1 MNREKVLGAT
11 TATAASQM
19 ALVDRPTVLLADDHP
34 IFAEG
39 VSNLLKE
46 HFELVGSVHDG
57 EELIQAAKQLCP
69 DVIVTDLSM
78 PRLDGFDAIR
88 RLYQEGCRAKFVVLT
103 MHPEVE
109 MATEAFR
116 AGVCGYVLKQSAS
129 KELVTAITEVAGGRV
144 YLTPL
149 IAKDFITAL
158 VEAQPSIERQA
169 SAEPS
174 PLSPRQ
180 KQVLQLIAEGRT
192 MKEVG
197 NILNISSRTAE
208 AHKYEMMQSLGAKT
222 TAQLVQYAIRYK
234 IVTV

>member
-1 MNREKVLGAT
+1 MS
-11 TATAASQM
+11 TAAPKMVST
-19 ALVDRPTVLLADDHP
+19 DRPTVLLADDHP
-34 IFAEG
+34 IFVEG
-39 VSNLLKE
+39 VSTLLRE
-46 HFELVGSVHDG
+46 HFELAGAVHDG
-57 EELIQAAKQLCP
+57 EELIRAAKQLCP

-88 RLYQEGCRAKFVVLT
+88 RLRQEGCGAKFIVLT

-129 KELVTAITEVAGGRV
+129 KELVTAIKEVANGRV

-158 VEAQPSIERQA
+158 VEAQPSVERQA
-169 SAEPS
+169 AVEPVS
-174 PLSPRQ
+174 LSPRQ

-197 NILNISSRTAE
+197 NMLNISSRTAE
-208 AHKYEMMQSLGAKT
+208 AHKYEMMQSLGART

-234 IVTV
+234 IVAV

>member
-1 MNREKVLGAT
+1 ML
-11 TATAASQM
+11 TAVTQMVPAS
-19 ALVDRPTVLLADDHP
+19 RPKVLLADDHP
-34 IFAEG
+34 IFIEG
-39 VSNLLKE
+39 LSGLLRE

-57 EELIQAAKQLCP
+57 EELINAAKRLCP

-78 PRLDGFDAIR
+78 PRLNGFDAIR
-88 RLYQEGCRAKFVVLT
+88 RLREEGCTAKFIVLT
-103 MHPEVE
+103 MHLEVE

-129 KELVTAITEVAGGRV
+129 KELINAIEEVVNGRV

-149 IAKDFITAL
+149 IAKDFISAL
-158 VEAQPSIERQA
+158 VEAQPPA
-169 SAEPS
+169 AEKRAATGPV

-180 KQVLQLIAEGRT
+180 RQVLQLIAEGRT
-192 MKEVG
+192 MKEIG
-197 NILNISSRTAE
+197 NVLNISSRTAE

-222 TAQLVQYAIRYK
+222 TAQLVHYALRFK

>member
-1 MNREKVLGAT
+1 MLTDATSMVLTGRPKVL
-11 TATAASQM
+11 
-19 ALVDRPTVLLADDHP
+19 VADDHP
-34 IFAEG
+34 IFIEG
-39 VSNLLKE
+39 LNGLLCG
-46 HFELVGSVHDG
+46 HFDLVGSVHDG
-57 EELIQAAKQLCP
+57 EELIKAAQQLCP

-78 PRLDGFDAIR
+78 PRLNGFDAIR
-88 RLYQEGCRAKFVVLT
+88 RLRDEGCTARFIVLT

-129 KELVTAITEVAGGRV
+129 KELISAIEEVVNGRV

-149 IAKDFITAL
+149 IAKDFISAL
-158 VEAQPSIERQA
+158 VEAQPPAVEKRVAA
-169 SAEPS
+169 SAV

-192 MKEVG
+192 MKEIG
-197 NILNISSRTAE
+197 NVLNISSRTAE

-222 TAQLVQYAIRYK
+222 TAQLVQYALRFK
-234 IVTV
+234 IVTD

>member
-1 MNREKVLGAT
+1 
-11 TATAASQM
+11 
-19 ALVDRPTVLLADDHP
+19 
-34 IFAEG
+34 
-39 VSNLLKE
+39 
-46 HFELVGSVHDG
+46 
-57 EELIQAAKQLCP
+57 
-69 DVIVTDLSM
+69 M

-88 RLYQEGCRAKFVVLT
+88 RLREEGCTAKFIVLT

-129 KELVTAITEVAGGRV
+129 KELINAIEEVVNGRV

-149 IAKDFITAL
+149 IAKDFISAL
-158 VEAQPSIERQA
+158 VEARPLAEKQA
-169 SAEPS
+169 TTGPV

-192 MKEVG
+192 MKEIG
-197 NILNISSRTAE
+197 NVLNISSRTAE

-222 TAQLVQYAIRYK
+222 TAQLVQYALRFK
-234 IVTV
+234 IVAV

>member
-1 MNREKVLGAT
+1 ML
-11 TATAASQM
+11 TAATPIAS
-19 ALVDRPTVLLADDHP
+19 AYRPKVLLADDHA
-34 IFAEG
+34 IFIEG
-39 VSNLLKE
+39 LSGLLKD
-46 HFELVGSVHDG
+46 HFELAGSVHDG
-57 EELIQAAKQLCP
+57 EELIRAAKQLCP

-78 PRLDGFDAIR
+78 PRLNGFDAIR
-88 RLYQEGCRAKFVVLT
+88 RLREEGCAAKFIVLT

-129 KELVTAITEVAGGRV
+129 KELINAINEVVNGRV

-149 IAKDFITAL
+149 IAKDFIAAL
-158 VEAQPSIERQA
+158 VEAQPPVERQVA
-169 SAEPS
+169 TDPV

-197 NILNISSRTAE
+197 NVLNISSRTAE

-222 TAQLVQYAIRYK
+222 TAQLVQYALRYK
-234 IVTV
+234 IVAV